1 MILELNNS
9 CNLVIERKKIKS
21 EHHLKLNVA
30 IRVKQ
35 ENNVILEYYRS
46 PQD

>member
-9 CNLVIERKKIKS
+9 CNLVIERKKNKS

-35 ENNVILEYYRS
+35 EMLKLEYYRS
-46 PQD
+46 PQA